1 MMLSR
6 STLSRNAPR
15 ALQVT
20 SRRGMASASHPGLQ
34 YEVSDAAGVKIANRE
49 VAGPTS
55 TLALVSKA
63 GSRYQPF
70 PGFSEALDRFA
81 FQVGLEIPMA
91 VFSIYIWLG
100 MAELTITLN

>member
-20 SRRGMASASHPGLQ
+20 SRRGLASASNPGLQ

-81 FQVGLEIPMA
+81 FQVGPRDFNGDTQA
-91 VFSIYIWLG
+91 FIY
-100 MAELTITLN
+100 ACERPN